1 MITTFYPD
9 EESVRESIRL
19 KEPLLM
25 MISFDGESV
34 IVGSLD
40 ESVEHHVLLA
50 KVGISSSEIDRYFRV
65 VLDDYGADWTF
76 VCPPDY
82 KNIKD
87 KTKRITEFYKDGFSV
102 IANVLQE
109 FGFLVGINI
118 PKRYQRHIQ
127 AMNDGNK
134 Q

>member
-1 MITTFYPD
+1 MVTTFYPD
-9 EESVRESIRL
+9 EQSVRESIRL

-25 MISFDGESV
+25 MVSFDGESV
-34 IVGSLD
+34 IVGTLD

-50 KVGISSSEIDRYFRV
+50 KVGISSGAIDRYFRI
-65 VLDDYGADWTF
+65 VLDENGADWTF

-87 KTKRITEFYKDGFSV
+87 KSKRITAFYKDGFSV

-127 AMNDGNK
+127 AMSDEK
-134 Q
+134 

>member
-1 MITTFYPD
+1 
-9 EESVRESIRL
+9 
-19 KEPLLM
+19 
-25 MISFDGESV
+25 
-34 IVGSLD
+34 LD
-40 ESVEHHVLLA
+40 EN
-50 KVGISSSEIDRYFRV
+50 
-65 VLDDYGADWTF
+65 GADWMF

-87 KTKRITEFYKDGFSV
+87 KANQIVAFYKDGFSV

-118 PKRYQRHIQ
+118 PKRYQRHIR
-127 AMNDGNK
+127 AMCDENK